1 MEGAIMK
8 PTRWAATI
16 GFAPT
21 EAKNYLNL
29 TIEYIEEAK
38 NDCHKIRRSAKSS
51 RASRKITQVM
61 TLRRRS
67 ADRRGTSALCCGC
80 IERIARS
87 EYSSLPRYPVLRFND
102 VFDPPVLMCEGEAT
116 EDAIATFMTDASLS
130 DHRGPS
136 P

>member
-1 MEGAIMK
+1 MTRVSGERMRALVHRAVAQRHSAMEGALMK

-38 NDCHKIRRSAKSS
+38 NDCHKIGRSAKSS

-67 ADRRGTSALCCGC
+67 ADRRGTSALC
-80 IERIARS
+80 
-87 EYSSLPRYPVLRFND
+87 
-102 VFDPPVLMCEGEAT
+102 
-116 EDAIATFMTDASLS
+116 
-130 DHRGPS
+130 
-136 P
+136 